1 MASLIEQMQELQ
13 RQQSILAEKIKQ
25 EEERNKK
32 LSNKASIERLEALI
46 EPITEY
52 LDRIEQ
58 NPHRRNEIFPSI
70 RERLNMNLEKQEKTR
85 LMKNESIPFNRQ
97 NHITNIKY
105 NLSHMLANEEIFV
118 TLMGIIKQQEKRIHN
133 LESIMQNNRKTIEIQ
148 TNNYDIDLEL
158 PANR

>member
-58 NPHRRNEIFPSI
+58 NPL
-70 RERLNMNLEKQEKTR
+70 RERLAMSLEKQEKIR

-118 TLMGIIKQQEKRIHN
+118 TLMGIIKQQEKRIRN
-133 LESIMQNNRKTIEIQ
+133 LESIMQNSPKTVKVQ
-148 TNNYDIDLEL
+148 TNNYNIDLEL